1 MHPYI
6 PGSPPEPGEGPGRRL
21 MHKLRELMP
30 SRQGFEDV
38 SRFRG
43 IERLGGGCMGDVY
56 RAFDSQ
62 RDELVALKV
71 SKGTT
76 SSKVSFENEVRA
88 LTRINHTNVVR
99 LLDSGIFSDE
109 GAFGGRQF
117 LIMNIIEGVSLKDRL
132 AMEGRVGW
140 PEARHVLMQLCDALS
155 AVHEAGI
162 IHRDVKPDNVMISQG
177 IATLFDFGVSERM
190 ASRFSIRHLMG
201 SKFGPGNLDYT
212 APEVVNGRCDGR
224 TDIFSLGMVMR
235 HMLSGKALL
244 NDVWLIGSV
253 MGAPQE
259 PIRRDAEIPEAQF
272 RIISRAIDA
281 GMDKRFQTASEMKAA
296 IAGLP

>member
-1 MHPYI
+1 MHQYSPGGPPEHLKG
-6 PGSPPEPGEGPGRRL
+6 PGSRL
-21 MHKLRELMP
+21 MHRLRELMP

-56 RAFDSQ
+56 RAYDSQ
-62 RDELVALKV
+62 RDGLVALKV

-76 SSKVSFENEVRA
+76 SSKVSFENEARA
-88 LTRINHTNVVR
+88 LTRISHTNVVR
-99 LLDSGIFSDE
+99 LLGSGVFSDE

-117 LIMNIIEGVSLKDRL
+117 LIMNIIEGVNLKDRL
-132 AMEGRVGW
+132 AMEGRVEW
-140 PEARHVLMQLCDALS
+140 PEARHTLMQLCDALS
-155 AVHEAGI
+155 AVHDAGI
-162 IHRDVKPDNVMISQG
+162 VHRDVKPDNVMISQG
-177 IATLFDFGVSERM
+177 NATLFDFGVSERI
-190 ASRFSIRHLMG
+190 ASRYSMRRLMG
-201 SKFGPGNLDYT
+201 SRFGPGNLDYT

-244 NDVWLIGSV
+244 NDVWLMGSV

-259 PIRRDAEIPEAQF
+259 PIRRDADIPEAQF

-281 GMDKRFQTASEMKAA
+281 SIDKRFHSASEMKAA
-296 IAGLP
+296 IAALP